1 MIKQIVLSIILLALG
16 FSASSQIEAGKEF
29 SYKPFNWKIIIPQG
43 TTVVSAQEWSKL
55 EQKGAEAIEKTYG
68 EKVES
73 NATTLF
79 VVKYDDLNYFE
90 ANQQPYDSIA
100 DPDYP
105 AYFRTVNEVLYE
117 TFKEQIPNGTIDT
130 ASSEELIAGLLFQK
144 FRISISMPN
153 NIVIRLFMY
162 SRPFGDKEL
171 TINIMYVD
179 EEKGIRMMSAWKKST
194 FGK

>member
-1 MIKQIVLSIILLALG
+1 MIRQTVFLILLFIVTLTAT
-16 FSASSQIEAGKEF
+16 AQVEAGKEF
-29 SYKPFNWKIIIPQG
+29 VYKPINWKIIIPQG
-43 TTVVSAQEWSKL
+43 TTVVSQQEWQRL

-68 EKVES
+68 EKIES

-90 ANQQPYDSIA
+90 ANQQPYDSIT
-100 DPDYP
+100 DPDFP
-105 AYFRTVNEVLYE
+105 AYFRTINEVLYE

-153 NIVIRLFMY
+153 NIVIRLFMF

>member
-1 MIKQIVLSIILLALG
+1 MIKNILLTIAVVCITCSLY
-16 FSASSQIEAGKEF
+16 AQAEPGKEYF
-29 SYKPFNWKIIIPQG
+29 FKPLKWKIIIPEG
-43 TTVVSAQEWSKL
+43 TKAVSNEEWNKL
-55 EQKGAEAIEKTYG
+55 EEKGAAAIEKTYG
-68 EKVES
+68 EKIEN

-90 ANQQPYDSIA
+90 ANQQPYDSIS

-105 AYFRTVNEVLYE
+105 AYFHSVNVVLYE

-130 ASSEELIAGLLFQK
+130 SSSEELIAGLLFQK
-144 FRISISMPN
+144 FRISIGLPN
-153 NIVIRLFMY
+153 NMVIRLFMY
-162 SRPFGDKEL
+162 SRPFGDKEF

-194 FGK
+194 FGR

>member
-1 MIKQIVLSIILLALG
+1 MTKQTVVLILLLA
-16 FSASSQIEAGKEF
+16 FSTTATAQLEPGKEF
-29 SYKPFNWKIIIPQG
+29 SYKPFNWKIIIPKG
-43 TTVVSAQEWSKL
+43 TTVVSQQEWQRL

-105 AYFRTVNEVLYE
+105 AYFRSVNEVLYE

-153 NIVIRLFMY
+153 NIVIRLFMF
-162 SRPFGDKEL
+162 SRPFGDKEF
-171 TINIMYVD
+171 TVNIMYVD

>member
-1 MIKQIVLSIILLALG
+1 MIKKILLTIAVFFIACSL
-16 FSASSQIEAGKEF
+16 FAQAEPGKEYF
-29 SYKPFNWKIIIPQG
+29 FKPLKWKIIIPEG
-43 TTVVSAQEWSKL
+43 TKSVSNEEWNKL
-55 EQKGAEAIEKTYG
+55 EEKGAAAIEKTYG
-68 EKVES
+68 EKIEN

-105 AYFRTVNEVLYE
+105 AYFQGVNDVLYE
-117 TFKEQIPNGTIDT
+117 TFREQIPNGKIDT
-130 ASSEELIAGLLFQK
+130 SSSQELIAGLLFQK
-144 FRISISMPN
+144 FRISISLPN
-153 NIVIRLFMY
+153 NMIIRLFMY
-162 SRPFGDKEL
+162 SRPFGDKEF
-171 TINIMYVD
+171 TVNIMYVE

>member
-1 MIKQIVLSIILLALG
+1 M
-16 FSASSQIEAGKEF
+16 
-29 SYKPFNWKIIIPQG
+29 
-43 TTVVSAQEWSKL
+43 

-73 NATTLF
+73 NATTIF

-90 ANQQPYDSIA
+90 TNQQPYDSIA

-105 AYFRTVNEVLYE
+105 AYFRDVNEVLYE

-153 NIVIRLFMY
+153 NIVIRLFMF
-162 SRPFGDKEL
+162 SRPFADKEF
-171 TINIMYVD
+171 TVNIMYVD
-179 EEKGIRMMSAWKKST
+179 EEKGIRMMSAWKKSS
-194 FGK
+194 FWK

>member
-1 MIKQIVLSIILLALG
+1 MTKQTIFSILLFIVTATA
-16 FSASSQIEAGKEF
+16 SAQVEAGKEF
-29 SYKPFNWKIIIPQG
+29 HYKAFNWRIMIPPG
-43 TTVVSAQEWSKL
+43 TSVVSEQEWNRL
-55 EQKGAEAIEKTYG
+55 EQKGAEAIEKTFG
-68 EKVES
+68 EKIES

-79 VVKYDDLNYFE
+79 VVKYDDMNYFE

-105 AYFRTVNEVLYE
+105 AYFRGVNEILYE

-144 FRISISMPN
+144 FRISIGLPN
-153 NIVIRLFMY
+153 NMVIRLFMY
-162 SRPFGDKEL
+162 SRPFADKEL
-171 TINIMYVD
+171 TVNIMYVD
-179 EEKGIRMMSAWKKST
+179 EEKGIRMMSAWKNST